1 MSLPFKVGMQYHAH
15 SERHRA
21 KRFLPMKPISV
32 VPPWPRSQQ
41 NNALFDLVGFME
53 WKSLAAARGYDL
65 QTHDLCSPERAAA
78 LWCVDLSESVLP
90 LWAIRNARR
99 AGARSILQILESPL
113 VRPRSWVKT
122 LHGFFDRVVTYDT
135 RHSNGE
141 PYRHYR
147 IPVDLEVPT
156 ADPAFAARRIAV
168 MLNTNLRLDIAELRA
183 ARNNLPG
190 TRRGHAALESLHAE
204 WHARRAE
211 LYSWR
216 RALARAAEKN
226 LVPIV
231 DVYGRGWGQAIETGK
246 VMHSGDRPYR
256 CATNAP
262 LPNPKILGPGTDWAR
277 EKRAFISAYR
287 FTIATENY
295 RGNLG
300 YISEKII
307 DPLLAGCVPV
317 YLGDERITSIVP
329 ESAFVDVRRFRTLS
343 RLLAYLEKCP
353 EVEWQQMRAAGAA
366 WLQAGGAQAFSG
378 ASFAAAATRT
388 LEELLP

>member
-1 MSLPFKVGMQYHAH
+1 
-15 SERHRA
+15 
-21 KRFLPMKPISV
+21 MKPISV
-32 VPPWPRSQQ
+32 VPPWPRAQK
-41 NNALFDLVGFME
+41 NNALFDLVGFRE
-53 WKSLAAARGYDL
+53 WKSLAAARGFDL
-65 QTHDLCSPERAAA
+65 QTHDLCLPERAAA

-99 AGARSILQILESPL
+99 AGARLILQTLESPI
-113 VRPRSWVKT
+113 VRPRSWVKDS
-122 LHGFFDRVVTYDT
+122 HGFFDRVMTYDS
-135 RHSNGE
+135 RHSRGE

-147 IPVDLEVPT
+147 IPVDLEVSVNG
-156 ADPAFAARRIAV
+156 PAFTARRIAV
-168 MLNTNLRLDIAELRA
+168 MLNTNLSLDLTELRA
-183 ARNNLPG
+183 ARVGL
-190 TRRGHAALESLHAE
+190 GHRHRSIDALETLTALL
-204 WHARRAE
+204 RAHRSE

-216 RALARAAEKN
+216 RKLARAAEKCTPPV
-226 LVPIV
+226 L
-231 DVYGRGWGQAIETGK
+231 DVYGRGWRGERAP
-246 VMHSGDRPYR
+246 GDATATRDRAYL
-256 CATNAP
+256 CATGAAQVNLQGLRA
-262 LPNPKILGPGTDWAR
+262 NRDWAL
-277 EKRAFISAYR
+277 EKRALISAYR

-329 ESAFVDVRRFRTLS
+329 ESAFVDVRRFRTLP

-366 WLQAGGAQAFSG
+366 WLQAGGAQPFSG